1 MSKIFNVRLPNAV
14 SQQYD
19 PQQFNQLVRSLE
31 QVILQLNSTYT
42 SFTDQNASGAAA
54 WFGGGGGAAGG
65 GFAGSVRGFQPSTGI
80 LLPYSMLM
88 SDQDQENVGVTEA
101 NYVTY
106 DTPIFEYGIK
116 AASHTAVFT
125 GTIDDGT
132 PPGAGTV
139 LTVSAVTS
147 GPILVGMTI
156 TGTGVTAGTRIVAQV
171 SGTTGGVGVYT
182 VSTSQEV
189 GSITINGSRASK
201 MMFDYPGQYLIN
213 VSLQVSNRDNATGEF
228 EIWAVNTGV
237 NYPLSN
243 TRFDMAARKSGSIWS
258 HIVPAIV
265 GIFTVNDP
273 TTEYL
278 EIAWWSDR
286 AGAFLENYPA
296 GTSPTRPAIPS
307 VILTAAFLSAEM
319 Y

>member
-1 MSKIFNVRLPNAV
+1 MSKITNVRLPNAV

-31 QVILQLNSTYT
+31 QVILQLNATYT
-42 SFTDQNASGAAA
+42 PITTENTGAAA
-54 WFGGGGGAAGG
+54 SWFSGGGGAAGG
-65 GFAGSVRGFQPSTGI
+65 GFAGSLRGFQPSTGI
-80 LLPYSMLM
+80 MLPYAMLM
-88 SDQDQENVGVTEA
+88 SDQDQLNIGITSENIVTF
-101 NYVTY
+101 

-116 AASHTAVFT
+116 VANHTAVFT

-139 LTVSAVTS
+139 LTVSAVSS
-147 GPILVGMTI
+147 GTILTGMKI
-156 TGTGVTAGTRIVAQV
+156 SGTGITAGTQITAQV

-182 VSTSQEV
+182 VDTSQEV
-189 GSITINGSRASK
+189 GSITITGTRASK
-201 MMFDYPGQYLIN
+201 IMFDYSGQYLITMRF
-213 VSLQVSNRDNATGEF
+213 QVSNRDNATGEF
-228 EIWAVNTGV
+228 EIWAKNTGV

-243 TRFDMAARKSGSIWS
+243 TRTDLLARKSATIWS
-258 HIVPAIV
+258 HAVPTIS

-278 EIAWWSDR
+278 EMAWWSDLT
-286 AGAFLENYPA
+286 GAFLESYPTN
-296 GTSPTRPAIPS
+296 TSPTRPAIPS
-307 VILTAAFLSAEM
+307 VILTAAFASAEM

>member
-1 MSKIFNVRLPNAV
+1 MSKIFNVRLPNAAPLEY
-14 SQQYD
+14 S
-19 PQQFNQLVRSLE
+19 PQQFDQLVRSLE
-31 QVILQLNSTYT
+31 QIVLQLNSTYT
-42 SFTDQNASGAAA
+42 SYTDQTTSGAAS
-54 WFGGGGGAAGG
+54 WFGSGGGAAGG
-65 GFAGSVRGFQPSTGI
+65 GFAGPVRGFQPSTGI
-80 LLPYSMLM
+80 LLPYGMFM
-88 SDQDQENVGVTEA
+88 SDADQENVGITEA

-106 DTPIFEYGIK
+106 DAPIFEYGVK
-116 AASHTAVFT
+116 VANHTATFT

-139 LTVSAVTS
+139 LTVSAVSAGT
-147 GPILVGMTI
+147 ILLGMTI
-156 TGTGVTAGTRIVAQV
+156 TGTGITAGTRIVAQV

-201 MMFDYPGQYLIN
+201 LVFDYPGQYLVN
-213 VSLQVSNRDNATGEF
+213 VSLQVSNRDNASGEF
-228 EIWAVNTGV
+228 ELWAVNTGV

-243 TRFDMAARKSGSIWS
+243 TRFDMTARKSGSIWS
-258 HIVPAIV
+258 HIVPAVV

-278 EIAWWSDR
+278 EMAWWSDR
-286 AGAFLENYPA
+286 SGAFLESYPA
-296 GTSPTRPAIPS
+296 GTSPTRPEIPS
-307 VILTAAFLSAEM
+307 VILTVAFASAEM

>member
-1 MSKIFNVRLPNAV
+1 MSKITNVRLPNAV

-31 QVILQLNSTYT
+31 QVILQLNATYT
-42 SFTDQNASGAAA
+42 PITTENTGAAA
-54 WFGGGGGAAGG
+54 SWFAGGGGAAGG
-65 GFAGSVRGFQPSTGI
+65 GFAGSLRGFQPSTGI
-80 LLPYSMLM
+80 MLPYAMLM
-88 SDQDQENVGVTEA
+88 SDQDQLNIGITSENIVTF
-101 NYVTY
+101 

-116 AASHTAVFT
+116 VANHTTVFT
-125 GTIDDGT
+125 GTIDNGT

-139 LTVSAVTS
+139 LTVSAVSS
-147 GPILVGMTI
+147 GTILTGMKI
-156 TGTGVTAGTRIVAQV
+156 SGTGITAGTQITAQV

-182 VSTSQEV
+182 VDISQEV
-189 GSITINGSRASK
+189 GSITITGTRASK
-201 MMFDYPGQYLIN
+201 LQFDYSGQYLITMRF
-213 VSLQVSNRDNATGEF
+213 QVSNRDNATGEF
-228 EIWAVNTGV
+228 EIWAKNTGV

-243 TRFDMAARKSGSIWS
+243 TRTDLLARKTASIWS
-258 HIVPAIV
+258 HAVPTIS

-278 EIAWWSDR
+278 EMAWWSDLT
-286 AGAFLENYPA
+286 GAFLESYTT

-307 VILTAAFLSAEM
+307 VILTAVFASAEA

>member
-1 MSKIFNVRLPNAV
+1 MSKIFNVRLPNAAPREY
-14 SQQYD
+14 S
-19 PQQFNQLVRSLE
+19 PQQFDQLVRSLE
-31 QVILQLNSTYT
+31 QIVLQLNSTYT
-42 SFTDQNASGAAA
+42 SYTDQTTSGAAA
-54 WFGGGGGAAGG
+54 WFGSGGGAAGG
-65 GFAGSVRGFQPSTGI
+65 GFAGPVRGFQPSTGI

-88 SDQDQENVGVTEA
+88 SNVDQENVGVTEA

-106 DTPIFEYGIK
+106 DTPIFEYGVQ
-116 AASHTAVFT
+116 AGSHTAVFT
-125 GTIDDGT
+125 GAINDGT

-156 TGTGVTAGTRIVAQV
+156 TGTGISAGTRIVAQV
-171 SGTTGGVGVYT
+171 SGTAGSTGVYT

-189 GSITINGSRASK
+189 ASTTINGSRTSK
-201 MMFDYPGQYLIN
+201 IVFDYPGQYLVN
-213 VSLQVSNRDNATGEF
+213 VSIQVSNRDNAAGEF
-228 EIWAVNTGV
+228 ELWAVNSGT

-243 TRFDMAARKSGSIWS
+243 TRFDMVARKSNSIWS
-258 HIVPAIV
+258 HIVPAVV

-278 EIAWWSDR
+278 EMAWWSDR
-286 AGAFLENYPA
+286 PGAFLESYPA
-296 GTSPTRPAIPS
+296 GTSPTRPEIPS
-307 VILTAAFLSAEM
+307 VILTVAFASAEM

>member
-1 MSKIFNVRLPNAV
+1 MSKIFNVRLPNAAPA
-14 SQQYD
+14 QYS
-19 PQQFNQLVRSLE
+19 PQQFDQLVRSLE
-31 QVILQLNSTYT
+31 QIVLQLNSTYT
-42 SFTDQNASGAAA
+42 SITDQNTSAAA
-54 WFGGGGGAAGG
+54 SWFGGGGGAAGG

-80 LLPYSMLM
+80 MLPYAMLM
-88 SDQDQENVGVTEA
+88 SNLDQENVGITQA

-106 DTPIFEYGIK
+106 DTPIFEYGVK
-116 AASHTAVFT
+116 VGSHTAVFT

-156 TGTGVTAGTRIVAQV
+156 TGTGITAGTRIVAQV
-171 SGTTGGVGVYT
+171 SGTAGSTGVYT

-201 MMFDYPGQYLIN
+201 LVFDYPGQYLVN
-213 VSLQVSNRDNATGEF
+213 VSLQVSNRDNASGEF
-228 EIWAVNTGV
+228 ELWAVNTGV

-243 TRFDMAARKSGSIWS
+243 TRFDMTARKSGSIWS
-258 HIVPAIV
+258 HIVPAVV

-278 EIAWWSDR
+278 EMAWWSDR
-286 AGAFLENYPA
+286 PGAFLESYPA
-296 GTSPTRPAIPS
+296 GTSPTRPEIPA
-307 VILTAAFLSAEM
+307 VILTVAFASAEM

>member
-1 MSKIFNVRLPNAV
+1 MSKIFNVRLPNAAPLEY
-14 SQQYD
+14 S
-19 PQQFNQLVRSLE
+19 PQQFDQLVRSLE
-31 QVILQLNSTYT
+31 QIVLQLNSTYT
-42 SFTDQNASGAAA
+42 SITDQNTSGAAA
-54 WFGGGGGAAGG
+54 WFGSGGGAAGG
-65 GFAGSVRGFQPSTGI
+65 GFAGAVRGFQPSTGI
-80 LLPYSMLM
+80 LLPYAMLM
-88 SDQDQENVGVTEA
+88 SNLDQENVGITEA

-106 DTPIFEYGIK
+106 DTPVFEYGIK
-116 AASHTAVFT
+116 VANHTAVFT
-125 GTIDDGT
+125 GTINDGT

-156 TGTGVTAGTRIVAQV
+156 TGTGITAGTRIVAQV
-171 SGTTGGVGVYT
+171 SGTAGSTGVYT

-201 MMFDYPGQYLIN
+201 IVFDYPGQYLIN
-213 VSLQVSNRDNATGEF
+213 MRFQVSNQDNDTGEF
-228 EIWAVNTGV
+228 EVWAKNTGT

-243 TRFDMAARKSGSIWS
+243 TRFDLVARKSAGIWS
-258 HIVPAIV
+258 HIVPAIT

-278 EIAWWSDR
+278 EMAWWSDR
-286 AGAFLENYPA
+286 TGAFLEHYVA
-296 GTSPTRPAIPS
+296 GTSPTRPEIPS
-307 VILTAAFLSAEM
+307 VILTAVFASAEM

>member
-1 MSKIFNVRLPNAV
+1 MSKITNVRLPNAATGN
-14 SQQYD
+14 YD

-31 QVILQLNSTYT
+31 QVILQLNATYT
-42 SFTDQNASGAAA
+42 PTTTENNNSAAA

-65 GFAGSVRGFQPSTGI
+65 GFAGAVRGFQPSTGI
-80 LLPYSMLM
+80 LLPYAMLM
-88 SDQDQENVGVTEA
+88 SDQDQENVGITEA

-106 DTPIFEYGIK
+106 DLPIFEYGVK

-139 LTVSAVTS
+139 LTVSAVSS

-171 SGTTGGVGVYT
+171 SGTTGGTGVYT

-201 MMFDYPGQYLIN
+201 IVFDYPGQYLIN
-213 VSLQVSNRDNATGEF
+213 VSLQASNRDNATGEF
-228 EIWAVNTGV
+228 ELWAANTGV
-237 NYPLSN
+237 NYPFSN

-258 HIVPAIV
+258 HIVPAV
-265 GIFTVNDP
+265 AGIFTVNNP

-278 EIAWWSDR
+278 EMAWWSDR

-307 VILTAAFLSAEM
+307 VILTAAFASAEM

>member
-1 MSKIFNVRLPNAV
+1 MSKITNVRLPNAV

-31 QVILQLNSTYT
+31 QVILQLNATYT
-42 SFTDQNASGAAA
+42 PITTENTGAAA
-54 WFGGGGGAAGG
+54 SWFAGGGGAAGG
-65 GFAGSVRGFQPSTGI
+65 GFAGAVRGFQPSTG
-80 LLPYSMLM
+80 LMLPYAMLM
-88 SDQDQENVGVTEA
+88 SDKDQENVGITEA

-106 DTPIFEYGIK
+106 DLPVFEYGIK
-116 AASHTAVFT
+116 AASHTATFT
-125 GTIDDGT
+125 GTINDGT

-139 LTVSAVTS
+139 LTVSAVS
-147 GPILVGMTI
+147 LGPILVGMTI
-156 TGTGVTAGTRIVAQV
+156 TGTGITVGTRIVAQV
-171 SGTTGGVGVYT
+171 SGTAGSTGVYT

-201 MMFDYPGQYLIN
+201 LVFDYPGQYLVN
-213 VSLQVSNRDNATGEF
+213 VSLQVSNRDNASGEF
-228 EIWAVNTGV
+228 ELWAVNTGT
-237 NYPLSN
+237 NYPSSN
-243 TRFDMAARKSGSIWS
+243 TRFDMTARKSGSIWS
-258 HIVPAIV
+258 HIVPAVV

-278 EIAWWSDR
+278 EMAWWSDR
-286 AGAFLENYPA
+286 TGAFLEHYAA

-307 VILTAAFLSAEM
+307 VILTAAFVSAEM

>member
-1 MSKIFNVRLPNAV
+1 MSKIFNVRLPNAAAL
-14 SQQYD
+14 SYD

-31 QVILQLNSTYT
+31 QIVLALNSTYGST
-42 SFTDQNASGAAA
+42 TDQNQAGAAA
-54 WFGGGGGAAGG
+54 WFGAAGGGAGG
-65 GFAGSVRGFQPSTGI
+65 GFAGPIRGFQPSTGI

-88 SDQDQENVGVTEA
+88 SNLDQENVGITQA
-101 NYVTY
+101 NYLTY
-106 DTPIFEYGIK
+106 DLPIFEYGVK
-116 AASHTAVFT
+116 AGSHTATFT

-139 LTVSAVTS
+139 LTVSAVSAGT
-147 GPILVGMTI
+147 ILVGMTLA
-156 TGTGVTAGTRIVAQV
+156 GTGITAGTKIVAQV

-201 MMFDYPGQYLIN
+201 LVFDYPGQYLIN
-213 VSLQVSNRDNATGEF
+213 ASLQVSNRDNDAGEF
-228 EIWAVNTGV
+228 EVWAVNTGV

-243 TRFDMAARKSGSIWS
+243 TRFDMEARKSATIWS

-286 AGAFLENYPA
+286 PGAFVEHYPA
-296 GTSPTRPAIPS
+296 GTSPTRPEIPS
-307 VILTAAFLSAEM
+307 VILTTAFISAEM